1 MLQAPEGESTA
12 VPTNFMPKD
21 VLPAAFVQTK
31 LLPATFVLTPW
42 LPRGGVLDVSA
53 VGCPGGAYLMFTA

>member
-1 MLQAPEGESTA
+1 MPANF
-12 VPTNFMPKD
+12 VPTD

-31 LLPATFVLTPW
+31 LLPAIFVLTPW